1 MVPHQDSTF
10 LYTTPD
16 TTIGVWIALE
26 DSTVDNGCL
35 WTLPG
40 EHSKG
45 VRRRMQ
51 VTVVVS
57 GQRHCHHV
65 RRHRSPPPPSP
76 PPQVLRKSSTSVY
89 LSGAELVLLT
99 EGSALPA
106 PSGSGVIL

>member
-1 MVPHQDSTF
+1 MRETSCCLQQPNIGGEVVPHQDSTF

-40 EHSKG
+40 EHAKG

-51 VTVVVS
+51 V
-57 GQRHCHHV
+57 
-65 RRHRSPPPPSP
+65 
-76 PPQVLRKSSTSVY
+76 
-89 LSGAELVLLT
+89 
-99 EGSALPA
+99 
-106 PSGSGVIL
+106 IIW

>member
-40 EHSKG
+40 EHAKG

-51 VTVVVS
+51 VIIWLDGS
-57 GQRHCHHV
+57 IYCCR
-65 RRHRSPPPPSP
+65 
-76 PPQVLRKSSTSVY
+76 
-89 LSGAELVLLT
+89 AELLLLRGTVIMGTNVCTASGSLPVLLRSIT
-99 EGSALPA
+99 PSVSAGL
-106 PSGSGVIL
+106 SCCC

>member
-40 EHSKG
+40 EHTRG

-51 VTVVVS
+51 VTWLFQGGVAA
-57 GQRHCHHV
+57 GERHCFHV
-65 RRHRSPPPPSP
+65 RQGVRGFWRPPAASHKQHLP
-76 PPQVLRKSSTSVY
+76 
-89 LSGAELVLLT
+89 LSQQG
-99 EGSALPA
+99 
-106 PSGSGVIL
+106 

>member
-40 EHSKG
+40 EHTKG

-51 VTVVVS
+51 VTFWLNGSCWVVS
-57 GQRHCHHV
+57 GQSCCC
-65 RRHRSPPPPSP
+65 
-76 PPQVLRKSSTSVY
+76 
-89 LSGAELVLLT
+89 
-99 EGSALPA
+99 
-106 PSGSGVIL
+106 

>member
-40 EHSKG
+40 EHTQG

-51 VTVVVS
+51 VTIWLR
-57 GQRHCHHV
+57 GLRWLCQARGTAITCGTTAPPRPLLHPPH
-65 RRHRSPPPPSP
+65 PPPNAL
-76 PPQVLRKSSTSVY
+76 QKQHLC
-89 LSGAELVLLT
+89 LSQRG
-99 EGSALPA
+99 
-106 PSGSGVIL
+106 